1 MYCITAVISVCLIQ
15 HGTAAF
21 ACVCMFQSESLKEE
35 EEAEQRRKKKDA
47 EIIIKDD
54 SYSVIKKRQDIEEM
68 IDQDS
73 LADWQEN

>member
-35 EEAEQRRKKKDA
+35 EEAEQRRKKKDVA
-47 EIIIKDD
+47 QKKKLDTLHSILG
-54 SYSVIKKRQDIEEM
+54 VIFWAQK
-68 IDQDS
+68 
-73 LADWQEN
+73 